1 MNLKNQWLPVAWVNE
16 IKTRPKRFLLCN
28 MPLVLFKLKEEVI
41 VLQDRCPH
49 RGVPLS
55 EGTVTKNSI
64 QCCYHGWRFNAQ
76 GLCVAIP
83 GLNKPI
89 DTQHYCVPAYAAQ
102 VHLGMIF
109 VCLEPD
115 EHTLPLY
122 SVPALQG
129 QDYLSHCIQFPL
141 KGDLLNVLENVLD
154 ATHTHFVH
162 AGLLRH
168 HEKRQLVTATL
179 TVEKFHAEIRYD
191 NEDKQSGWVSSFF
204 EQDRQFSI
212 GRFHSP
218 LIAELEYHGS
228 QHLTAGFAFFLS
240 PVNDGNEYRV
250 FLLIIYRNHWF
261 NRWVK
266 KFLLLPFI
274 HLAFKQDKTILNKQ
288 RMNGVY
294 FPKSHFKSTE
304 LDILRPHIERILSGK
319 SIPTQ
324 KVLKLLL

>member
-1 MNLKNQWLPVAWVNE
+1 MNLKNQWLPVAWVKE

-28 MPLVLFKLKEEVI
+28 IPLVLFKLKEEVI

-55 EGTVTKNSI
+55 EGTLTEDGI

-89 DTQHYCVPAYAAQ
+89 DTHHYCVPTYATQ
-102 VHLGMIF
+102 VHLGMVF

-115 EHTLPLY
+115 EYTLPLY
-122 SVPALQG
+122 SVTTLQG
-129 QDYLSHCIQFPL
+129 KEYLSHCIQFQL

-168 HEKRQLVTATL
+168 NDKRQMVTATL
-179 TVEKFHAEIRYD
+179 TVEKFSAEIRYE
-191 NEDKQSGWVSSFF
+191 NENKQSGWVSSLL
-204 EQDRQFSI
+204 EHDRQFSI
-212 GRFHSP
+212 GRFNSP
-218 LIAELEYHGS
+218 LIAELEYHNH
-228 QHLTAGFAFFLS
+228 QHLTAGFTFFLS
-240 PVNDGNEYRV
+240 PVNDTNEYRV
-250 FLLIIYRNHWF
+250 FLLIIYRNHWL

-266 KFLLLPFI
+266 KFLFLPFI
-274 HLAFKQDKTILNKQ
+274 YLAFQQDKIILNKQ
-288 RMNGVY
+288 RMNEAY
-294 FPKSHFKSTE
+294 FPNSHFKSTE
-304 LDILRPHIERILSGK
+304 LDILRPHIERILLGK
-319 SIPTQ
+319 SIPTK
-324 KVLKLLL
+324 KVLKLHL